1 MVPSTA
7 PQPSETHAGY
17 ELYYDPAVSGWQFRS
32 PDAEPSRESYRSA
45 FLARKAIDALGDEPS
60 SGRASRRRS

>member
-1 MVPSTA
+1 VPSTA

-17 ELYYDPAVSGWQFRS
+17 ELYYDAAVSGWQFRS

-45 FLARKAIDALGDEPS
+45 FLARKAIDALDDEPT